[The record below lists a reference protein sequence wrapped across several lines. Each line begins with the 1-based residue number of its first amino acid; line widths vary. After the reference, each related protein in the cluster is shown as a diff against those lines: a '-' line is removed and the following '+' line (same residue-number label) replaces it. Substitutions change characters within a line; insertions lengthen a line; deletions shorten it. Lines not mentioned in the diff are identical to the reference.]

1 MNDADAMN
9 DAPPGRRAFL
19 TLVSRALLGA
29 GALAI
34 AHPDRVP
41 GGEDDADVVTGR
53 ETFDRLVTQAR
64 EHRWAE
70 RPIGERTGAIAMALG
85 HTPYVDGTLEL
96 YEDREVC
103 SVNLRGLDCVTFF
116 ESALAF
122 ARMLG
127 RGGRTP
133 EALLAE
139 VAFTGYPR
147 GQVADYGSA
156 LHFMSD
162 CIVYDG
168 DKRVGP
174 PTTRGLPGAAQVAQ
188 PV

>member
-1 MNDADAMN
+1 MNDATL
-9 DAPPGRRAFL
+9 GRRAFL

-29 GALAI
+29 GALAS

-41 GGEDDADVVTGR
+41 GGEGDAAVVTGR

-70 RPIGERTGAIAMALG
+70 RPIGERSGAIGMALRD
-85 HTPYVDGTLEL
+85 TPYVDGTLEL

-116 ESALAF
+116 ESTLAF
-122 ARMLG
+122 ARMLR
-127 RGGRTP
+127 RGGHTP

-139 VAFTGYPR
+139 VSFTRYR
-147 GQVADYGSA
+147 GGQLTDYASR
-156 LHFMSD
+156 LHYLSD
-162 CIVYDG
+162 WFFDNEH
-168 DKRVGP
+168 KRVVRLITP
-174 PTTRGLPGAAQVAQ
+174 ELPGAARFTKRG
-188 PV
+188 

>member
-1 MNDADAMN
+1 MNDAT
-9 DAPPGRRAFL
+9 PGRRAFL

-53 ETFDRLVTQAR
+53 EKFDRLVTQAR

-70 RPIGERTGAIAMALG
+70 RPIGERTGAIGMALG

-139 VAFTGYPR
+139 VTFTRYPR
-147 GQVADYGSA
+147 GPLTHYASPRP
-156 LHFMSD
+156 HMSD
-162 CIVYDG
+162 LVVDNA
-168 DKRVGP
+168 DKRVGRP
-174 PTTRGLPGAAQVAQ
+174 VTRQPARAA
-188 PV
+188 PLL